1 MSLDLQTRQGYVV
14 NVVQIDDSN
23 LVMTVT
29 VTNPDGKAS
38 GRHIFNLKTAP
49 GAVLRLKMWR
59 PEALPSGLVTVTVIT
74 RFESSI

>member
-38 GRHIFNLKTAP
+38 GSHIFNLKTAP
-49 GAVLRLKMWR
+49 GADLAKVCRDAY
-59 PEALPSGLVTVTVIT
+59 PIAFGEAAV
-74 RFESSI
+74 

>member
-1 MSLDLQTRQGYVV
+1 MSFDLQTRQGYAV

-49 GAVLRLKMWR
+49 GADLAKVCRDAY
-59 PEALPSGLVTVTVIT
+59 PIAFGEAD
-74 RFESSI
+74 E